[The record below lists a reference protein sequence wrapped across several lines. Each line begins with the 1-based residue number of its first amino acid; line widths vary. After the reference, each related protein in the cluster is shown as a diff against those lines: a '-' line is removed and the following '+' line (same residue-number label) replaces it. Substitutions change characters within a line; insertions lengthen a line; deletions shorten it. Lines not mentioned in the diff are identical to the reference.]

1 MRHIYAFM
9 MVLASGILFAAFSP
23 PPSSVMS
30 TASLT
35 AALPD
40 GPTVKTQAGDLV
52 GVEENHIFSF
62 KGIPYAAP
70 PVGDL
75 RWKAP
80 QSPSAWTAPRDA
92 SRFRNVCIQVATGMP
107 EGEEDQTK
115 GKILGNEDCL
125 YLNVYSPNSAA
136 PNNRLPTMVWIH
148 GGGFVFGAGSDYDA
162 SVFAQKH
169 GVVVVT
175 LNYRLASLGFLA
187 LPSLKAEA
195 GGNAGNYGLMD
206 QQAALRWV
214 QNNIA
219 AFGGDPGN
227 VTLFGESAG
236 GMSICAQLASAAA
249 AGLFHKAIIQSGFCT
264 SPNNSGAAADSTK
277 RNLEYADK
285 LGCKDGNLACLR
297 KIDPAKLAGQA
308 VPGKRPLANL
318 VWAPVYGTPLLPLPL
333 HTAFERGSFNRVPVM
348 SGTNHDEGRFFM
360 SMVMPDSKPLPPF
373 KYWAATGML
382 VGAKKN
388 RTVLQKYPFR
398 ASGTPVL
405 ALATV
410 LTDYM
415 FSCPALNVSSDIS
428 KYVPVY
434 AFEFNDP
441 RAITTL
447 KTPPGMESM
456 GAFHS
461 SGLVYIFQTPLAG
474 LGADPAQ
481 FSPDQR
487 QLSDAF
493 SEAWATFAKTGDPN
507 GQGQQRWRRF
517 EPKRQNIQIFTPNG
531 ISESTDFADDH
542 KCAFWSQL
550 QVH

>member
-1 MRHIYAFM
+1 MTRTTWSLL
-9 MVLASGILFAAFSP
+9 LALFLSNAI
-23 PPSSVMS
+23 
-30 TASLT
+30 
-35 AALPD
+35 ALAQEPVTVQTD
-40 GPTVKTQAGDLV
+40 KGPVVGRQAGAVRTFL
-52 GVEENHIFSF
+52 
-62 KGIPYAAP
+62 GIPYAAP

-80 QSPSAWTAPRDA
+80 QSPAAWAVPRDA
-92 SRFRNVCIQVATGMP
+92 SAFGNVCFQVATGML
-107 EGEEDQTK
+107 EGEDQSK

-125 YLNVYSPNSAA
+125 YLNVYSPGSATA
-136 PNNRLPTMVWIH
+136 NNRLPTMVWIH
-148 GGGFVFGAGSDYDA
+148 GGAFIFGAGSEYDA
-162 SVFAQKH
+162 SALAQKN

-175 LNYRLASLGFLA
+175 LNYRLGSLGFLA
-187 LPSLKAEA
+187 LPSLKAESPDGA
-195 GGNAGNYGLMD
+195 SGNYGLLD

-236 GMSICAQLASAAA
+236 GLSVCAQLASPAA
-249 AGLFHKAIIQSGFCT
+249 AGLFHKAIIQSGPCS

-277 RNLEYADK
+277 RNLDYADK
-285 LGCKDGNLACLR
+285 LGCKNGNLACLS
-297 KIDPAKLAGQA
+297 KIDAAKLVGQA
-308 VPGKRPLANL
+308 VPGKRPLGNM
-318 VWAPVYGTPLLPLPL
+318 VWAPVYGTALMPLSLQ
-333 HTAFERGSFNRVPVM
+333 TAFARGSFNRVPVM
-348 SGTNHDEGRFFM
+348 IGSNHDEGRFFI
-360 SMVMPDSKPLPPF
+360 SLATPDGKALPLY
-373 KYWAATGML
+373 KYWAATGLL
-382 VGAKKN
+382 VGAKKS
-388 RTVLQKYPFR
+388 RTVLQKYPYR
-398 ASGTPVL
+398 ASGTPAL
-405 ALATV
+405 ALTTV

-415 FSCPALNVSSDIS
+415 FSCSALSVSSEIS

-441 RAITTL
+441 QAITTL
-447 KTPPGMESM
+447 KTPPGMDSM

-481 FSPDQR
+481 FSPAQR

-507 GQGQQRWRRF
+507 GQGQQRWRKF
-517 EPKRQNIQIFTPNG
+517 EPGRANVQVFTPSG

-542 KCAFWSQL
+542 KCSFWSKL
-550 QVH
+550 QIN